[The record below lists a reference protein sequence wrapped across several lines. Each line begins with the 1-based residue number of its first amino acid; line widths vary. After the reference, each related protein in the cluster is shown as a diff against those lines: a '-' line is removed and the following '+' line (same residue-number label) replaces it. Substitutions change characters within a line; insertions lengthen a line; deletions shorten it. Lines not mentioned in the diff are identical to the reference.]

1 MIKLVKKCSKLIA
14 QILQLNCTSL
24 FLTKIYNNL
33 CSFKEG
39 LNVLK
44 IIGKLKKLNLKNEN
58 SSHSSN

>member
-14 QILQLNCTSL
+14 QILQLNYNEVH
-24 FLTKIYNNL
+24 FNKKYNNL

-44 IIGKLKKLNLKNEN
+44 IIGKLKTQ
-58 SSHSSN
+58 S